1 MGTSGSPPITRFPF
15 SSAELVPR
23 RTSVRKYWTF
33 GMVILVC
40 YDIGTRHVR
49 SLGFFLECLVMLLR
63 FCCFVDLLYCCVVV
77 IPMFRLPIH
86 DEFI

>member
-1 MGTSGSPPITRFPF
+1 
-15 SSAELVPR
+15 
-23 RTSVRKYWTF
+23 
-33 GMVILVC
+33 MVILVC